1 MLAHMIGI
9 LYFLATLGVLALTVW
24 SGMALWFARLP
35 QWQST
40 LLTCAFVAAMLVV
53 VVFVR
58 PYRMTL
64 CGLAALGL
72 LVLIVW
78 LAQRPSNNRPWQP
91 DVAQLPSATLNGD
104 QVTVHN
110 IRNCEYRSE
119 TDYTPH
125 YYDKTFN
132 LNEIE
137 YLDLCLV
144 DWGVPHVAHT
154 MLSFGFRNGDYLC
167 ISIEMRKQ
175 MGESYSLMRGF
186 FRNYELIYIVAD
198 ERDLVRL
205 RTNYRTGET
214 VRLYRTRPVSRVVVR
229 EIFLDYLRAVNHL
242 HGQPRWYNALTSNC
256 MVEAFRHIMPYG
268 PRAQWHW
275 SVILNR
281 HFDEALYRSGAV
293 ATNLPLAELRQRVI
307 INARAQAADKDPAF
321 SQRIRAGVPGM

>member
-1 MLAHMIGI
+1 MIGI

-24 SGMALWFARLP
+24 SGAALWFSRLP
-35 QWQST
+35 QWQSA
-40 LLTCAFVAAMLVV
+40 LLTCVFVAAVLAV

-64 CGLAALGL
+64 CGLAMLGL
-72 LVLIVW
+72 LVLLAW

-91 DVAQLPSATLNGD
+91 DVAQLPSATITGD
-104 QVTVHN
+104 VVTVHN
-110 IRNCEYRSE
+110 IRNCDYRTE

-132 LNEIE
+132 LAELDH
-137 YLDLCLV
+137 LDLYLV
-144 DWGVPHVAHT
+144 DWGLRDVAHT
-154 MLSFGFRNGDYLC
+154 MLSFGFRTGDYLC

-175 MGESYSLMRGF
+175 VGETYSLMRGF

-205 RTNYRTGET
+205 RTNYRTGED
-214 VRLYRTRPVSRVVVR
+214 VRLYRTRPLSRAIIR
-229 EIFLDYLRAVNHL
+229 NIFLDYLREINQL
-242 HGQPRWYNALTSNC
+242 HAQPRWYNALTSNC

-275 SVILNR
+275 SVILNG

-293 ATNLPLAELRQRVI
+293 ATNLPLALLRERVLV
-307 INARAQAADKDPAF
+307 NGRAQAAGQDPAF
-321 SQRIRAGVPGM
+321 SQRIRADLPGM